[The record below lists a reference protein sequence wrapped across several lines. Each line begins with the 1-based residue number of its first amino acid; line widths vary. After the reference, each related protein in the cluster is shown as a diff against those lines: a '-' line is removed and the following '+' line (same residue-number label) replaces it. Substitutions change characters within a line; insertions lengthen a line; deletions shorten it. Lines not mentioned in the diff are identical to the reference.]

1 MVKQIDKPNKIISI
15 KDKKNCAEY
24 LRYFFSTIPINNVQ
38 IAKRRLKAGN
48 SKIVIHRISWSFLIT
63 PIIINTE
70 NIIKLYNNIGYSML
84 MLDLSLRY
92 LYF

>member
-24 LRYFFSTIPINNVQ
+24 LRYFLFNIPINNVKMA
-38 IAKRRLKAGN
+38 IRRLKAGS
-48 SKIVIHRISWSFLIT
+48 SKIVINSILVLFIIK
-63 PIIINTE
+63 PIITNTE
-70 NIIKLYNNIGYSML
+70 NIIKLYNIIGYSML
-84 MLDLSLRY
+84 MLALSLRY